1 MSYKQTIYLHAP
13 VGQVFELFR
22 NPANWQ
28 QFASTGLLYKNVLLT
43 REGVGTTY
51 EWVAKVAGVSISGFN
66 VFTEFVPNQRITDRS
81 SRAFEG
87 TWIYTFEPDGSGTK
101 LTCQNQPASFWR
113 IRPLSK
119 LLDWA
124 TARTHEPVMAQLQ
137 EMLAR
142 R

>member
-1 MSYKQTIYLHAP
+1 M
-13 VGQVFELFR
+13 
-22 NPANWQ
+22 
-28 QFASTGLLYKNVLLT
+28 YKNVLLT

-101 LTCQNQPASFWR
+101 LTCQNQSASFWR